1 MNHQHVHSKEIA
13 STYTA
18 LELSNIF
25 FIILYTYYYIHMI
38 ILSVLSSSPSMM
50 EAMSGMIWLKRTM
63 LIANIITIIFCIYR
77 LIKNKQMAIWCMD
90 HMPAWMYRLMD
101 HMPTWMNRWMN
112 HNSMRIMMI
121 GMDVMLVWM
130 CVEFGNYTLN
140 NFGW

>member
-1 MNHQHVHSKEIA
+1 MNHQHVHSKETA
-13 STYTA
+13 STFTT

-50 EAMSGMIWLKRTM
+50 EAMSEMIWLKRTM
-63 LIANIITIIFCIYR
+63 LIANLITIIFCIYR

-90 HMPAWMYRLMD
+90 R
-101 HMPTWMNRWMN
+101 MPTWMNRWMN

-140 NFGW
+140 KFGW